1 MGESSRLNGKVV
13 FVSGA
18 GRGFGAAIA
27 KAMAREGANLA
38 VHYNTSASGA
48 EKVAESIRSVGRQA
62 ITLQGD
68 ITSWPEVKKLAD
80 QAFDHYGQLDVL
92 VNNVG
97 DMASEQ
103 KSWREVTEAAIDHVL
118 AVDIKGTML
127 MTHEFGSRMLGQERG
142 GVIVNIGSRVVVAGS
157 PRAPQYAAGKYGII
171 GLTKSY
177 AKAFAPKVR
186 VNTYGPGFIETE
198 RLLARAEWKTGRREE
213 ILKNT
218 PLNHIPQPDEATGPV
233 IFLASDDSR
242 HITGGFLISDGG
254 LSMVGA

>member
-1 MGESSRLNGKVV
+1 MSESSRLQGKAV

-27 KAMAREGANLA
+27 VAMAREGADLA
-38 VHYNTSASGA
+38 IHYNTSGLGA
-48 EKVAESIRSVGRQA
+48 EDVAKSIRSLGCRA

-68 ITSWPEVKKLAD
+68 ITRWSEVKKLAD
-80 QAFDHYGQLDVL
+80 QAFGHFGRLDVL

-103 KSWREVTEAAIDHVL
+103 KSWREVTEEAIDHVL

-127 MTHEFGSRMLGQERG
+127 MTHEFGSRMLDQKGG

-157 PRAPQYAAGKYGII
+157 PRAPQYAAGKYGIL

-177 AKAFAPKVR
+177 ARAFAPSVR
-186 VNTYGPGFIETE
+186 VNAYGPGFIETE
-198 RLLARAEWKTGRREE
+198 RLLSREEWKSGRREE
-213 ILKNT
+213 ILAST
-218 PLNHIPQPDEATGPV
+218 PLKHILQPDEAVGPV
-233 IFLASDDSR
+233 IFLATDDSR
-242 HITGGFLISDGG
+242 HITGGFLVCDGG

>member
-1 MGESSRLNGKVV
+1 MGESMRLDGKFVL
-13 FVSGA
+13 VSGA
-18 GRGFGAAIA
+18 GRGFGASIA
-27 KAMAREGANLA
+27 KAMAKEGANVA
-38 VHYNTSASGA
+38 IHYNSSLSGA
-48 EKVAESIRSVGRQA
+48 EKVAEFVQSLGREA
-62 ITLQGD
+62 ITVQGD
-68 ITSWPEVKKLAD
+68 ITKWSDVKRIAD
-80 QAFDHYGQLDVL
+80 TVFRRFGRLDVV

-103 KSWREVTEAAIDHVL
+103 KSWRDISEEAIDHVL

-127 MTHEFGSRMLGQERG
+127 MIHECGTRMLDQEGG
-142 GVIVNIGSRVVVAGS
+142 GVVVNIGSRVVVAGS

-177 AKAFAPKVR
+177 ARAFAPKVR
-186 VNTYGPGFIETE
+186 VNAYGPGFIETE
-198 RLLARAEWKTGRREE
+198 RLLSRAEWKTGRREE

-218 PLNHIPQPDEATGPV
+218 PLNRIQQPDEAVGPV

-254 LSMVGA
+254 LSMIGA